1 MLFGV
6 LIRVIRDSLLLS
18 SRRQNPMGSNPD
30 YRKRLKDLI
39 LQEGV
44 RFVEGVTLSKGG
56 TSTYYIDC
64 RMVTTHPEGAFLIA
78 EMILDLIEED
88 DVVAVGG
95 PTLGADPIV
104 GAVCYASRCRN
115 RPLRGFLV
123 RKEEKKHGMQKL
135 VEGQLPDGGR
145 VVVVEDVVT
154 SGGSVLEAIRQIEAR
169 GATVVRVIAVVDRLQ
184 GARKAFED
192 AGYRFTPLFTR
203 EELGIGNA

>member
-1 MLFGV
+1 MGA
-6 LIRVIRDSLLLS
+6 
-18 SRRQNPMGSNPD
+18 NPE

-78 EMILDLIEED
+78 EVILDLIEDD
-88 DVVAVGG
+88 DVAAVGG

-115 RPLRGFLV
+115 RPLRGFIV

-135 VEGQLPDGGR
+135 VEGQLPDGAR

-154 SGGSVLEAIRQIEAR
+154 SGGSVLEAI
-169 GATVVRVIAVVDRLQ
+169 IAVVDRLQ

-203 EELGIGNA
+203 EELGIGDS